1 MKKLAKLHSFL
12 LSKELSTQLKL
23 QNQHYIVLI
32 PKKFVTSSDPTFDL
46 IIQNN
51 RLSLIG
57 PEIPRVTATTPGAA
71 T

>member
-1 MKKLAKLHSFL
+1 MKKLATIPSFL
-12 LSKELSTQLKL
+12 LTNELATQLKL

-32 PKKFVTSSDPTFDL
+32 PKKFVIGADPVFDL
-46 IIQNN
+46 VIQNE

-57 PEIPRVTATTPGAA
+57 PEIPRVTATAEAA

>member
-1 MKKLAKLHSFL
+1 VKKIDSLPSFL
-12 LSKELSTQLKL
+12 LTKELAAQLKL
-23 QNQHYIVLI
+23 QNQHYIILI

-57 PEIPRVTATTPGAA
+57 PEIPRVTATAGAA
-71 T
+71 V

>member
-23 QNQHYIVLI
+23 QNQHYIILI
-32 PKKFVTSSDPTFDL
+32 PKKFVTTSDPTFDL

-57 PEIPRVTATTPGAA
+57 PSIPRVTATTSGAA
-71 T
+71 A